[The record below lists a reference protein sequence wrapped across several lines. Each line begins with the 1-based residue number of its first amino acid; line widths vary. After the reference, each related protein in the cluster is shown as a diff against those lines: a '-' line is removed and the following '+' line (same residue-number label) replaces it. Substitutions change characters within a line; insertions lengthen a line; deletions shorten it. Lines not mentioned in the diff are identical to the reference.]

1 VGLSSN
7 SPSSFASSS
16 RLPLASLMAER
27 AVRFRRFGGLEDGEG
42 ANLQIPHL
50 LKEIVSVGY
59 HLSILRLGE
68 RSGQM
73 ILAMALH
80 GGLR

>member
-1 VGLSSN
+1 VL
-7 SPSSFASSS
+7 
-16 RLPLASLMAER
+16 
-27 AVRFRRFGGLEDGEG
+27 FRRFGGLEDGEG

-59 HLSILRLGE
+59 HLSLLRLGE

-73 ILAMALH
+73 ILAVALH